1 MENNLPSK
9 LLQQAV
15 DELSRLPSVGKR
27 TALRLAIHILKQDPI
42 YAQNLAESISNL
54 REKIH
59 HCSVCHNISDNEI
72 CDICSNFKRDKEV
85 ICVVEDIRDFIA
97 IEGTGQFTGL
107 YHILGGVISPINGI
121 GITDLTIE
129 SLVSRIATNEYKEI
143 ILALPTTIEGE
154 TTSLYIYKRLI
165 QFNIEINTIA
175 RGVAFGDDLEYADQ
189 ITLGRS
195 IINRTPFQSQISSK
209 RFI

>member
-27 TALRLAIHILKQDPI
+27 TALRLAIYILKQDTV
-42 YAQNLAESISNL
+42 YAQNLAGAISNL

-59 HCSVCHNISDNEI
+59 YCSLCHNISDEEV
-72 CDICSNFKRDKEV
+72 CDICKSFKRDREL
-85 ICVVEDIRDFIA
+85 ICVVEDVRDFIA
-97 IEGTGQFTGL
+97 IESTGQYNGL
-107 YHILGGVISPINGI
+107 YHILGGIISPINGI
-121 GITDLTIE
+121 GVGDVNIE
-129 SLVSRIATNEYKEI
+129 SLVERVATNEYKEI

-154 TTSLYIYKRLI
+154 TTSLYIYKRLA

-195 IINRTPFQSQISSK
+195 IINRTPFQSQMSSK